1 MQVVSLDWKWLFI
14 YPSQGVA
21 SVNQLVIPAGVPIH
35 FSLTSASVMNAFF
48 IPQLGS
54 MIYTMNGMTTQLNLQ
69 ADAPGTFRGL
79 SSHYSGDGFSGMH
92 FEVQAVPAAEFAA
105 WVEATRN
112 KGPILDAASYVALS
126 KQSLNT
132 APFTYGS
139 ADPKLFQQIVIAAAA
154 AGAGPGSRNTQPGRI
169 PDGRSH
175 SMFGKL
181 TWAAIPFDQPIPLF
195 AAALVGVVI
204 AGVLALIVLKGW
216 LPYLW
221 REWIT
226 SVDHKRIGIMY
237 TLLAMVMLLRGF
249 TDAIMMRSQQAL
261 AFHSEGYLPPE
272 HYDQI
277 FSAHGTLMIFF
288 VAMPFVIGLMNFV
301 MPLQLGI
308 RDVAFPTLNSVS
320 FWLTATGAL
329 LINISLVVGEFAR
342 TGWLPYPP
350 LSELAYSPGVGV
362 DYYLWALQISG
373 VGTLLTGV
381 NFVTTILKIHAPGMT
396 YMRMPMFCWTS
407 LASSLL
413 MVAAFPILTATLAM
427 LILDR
432 YLGFHFFTNEAGGNV
447 MMFMNLIWAWGHPEV
462 YILILPAF
470 GIFSEVISTFSRKP
484 LFGYRSMVMATL
496 VICILSFTVWLHHF
510 FTMGAGADVNAIFG
524 IASMIIAVPTGVK
537 VFNWLFTMYGGR
549 VVYASPILWSLGFM
563 VTFVVGGMTGV
574 LLAVPPAD
582 FLLHNSLFLVAHFHN
597 VIIGGVLFGAFAGY
611 SYWFPKAFGF
621 RLHEGL
627 GKAAFWFWIIGF
639 YVAFMPLYVLGLMGM
654 TRRMQ
659 HYDVAAWQ
667 PWLLIAA
674 LGAAL
679 ILTGIVLQIWQLVV
693 SIKRR
698 EELADADRRSLE
710 RALARMGDILAAA
723 RLQLRRASPC
733 RGRGCLLGHEGAR
746 PPAGAPRRGA
756 RVFGHRDA
764 AQQRH
769 RLHLRLLRHL
779 HGLRADLA
787 YLVDG
792 RPGRRRRLCDLRRLR
807 LAGQGRG
814 CHSGRGGRAPRS
826 GQPKRPQRRRWPA
839 GRRPYEHLRG
849 HRRPQSHRCG
859 DSRPPAPGRACGPRP
874 GLQADHRRLRLLDL
888 PAQRHHHVLGLLRHL
903 CRAGR

>member
-1 MQVVSLDWKWLFI
+1 ML
-14 YPSQGVA
+14 
-21 SVNQLVIPAGVPIH
+21 
-35 FSLTSASVMNAFF
+35 
-48 IPQLGS
+48 
-54 MIYTMNGMTTQLNLQ
+54 
-69 ADAPGTFRGL
+69 
-79 SSHYSGDGFSGMH
+79 
-92 FEVQAVPAAEFAA
+92 
-105 WVEATRN
+105 
-112 KGPILDAASYVALS
+112 
-126 KQSLNT
+126 
-132 APFTYGS
+132 
-139 ADPKLFQQIVIAAAA
+139 
-154 AGAGPGSRNTQPGRI
+154 
-169 PDGRSH
+169 
-175 SMFGKL
+175 GKL

-195 AAALVGVVI
+195 AAAVVGVVI
-204 AGVLALIVLKGW
+204 AGVLVYITLKGW

-249 TDAIMMRSQQAL
+249 SDAIMMRSQQAL
-261 AFHSEGYLPPE
+261 SFHSEGYLPPD

-288 VAMPFVIGLMNFV
+288 VAMPFVIGLINFV

-362 DYYLWALQISG
+362 DYYLWSLQISG

-470 GIFSEVISTFSRKP
+470 GIFSEVFSTFSRKP

-611 SYWFPKAFGF
+611 TYWFPKAFGF

-659 HYDVAAWQ
+659 HYDVAAWR

-674 LGAAL
+674 FGAAL

-693 SIKRR
+693 SIKNR
-698 EELADADRRSLE
+698 EALADVTGDPWNGRSLE
-710 RALARMGDILAAA
+710 WATSSPPPAFNFAVLPHVQGEDAYWGIKERARQQARLGAEPEYTDIEMPRNSATGFICAFFATFMGFALIWHIWWLVALGILGAYVTFVVFAWRDRVEDVIPAAEVARLDRANRSARSAALAR
-723 RLQLRRASPC
+723 S
-733 RGRGCLLGHEGAR
+733 
-746 PPAGAPRRGA
+746 
-756 RVFGHRDA
+756 
-764 AQQRH
+764 
-769 RLHLRLLRHL
+769 
-779 HGLRADLA
+779 
-787 YLVDG
+787 
-792 RPGRRRRLCDLRRLR
+792 
-807 LAGQGRG
+807 
-814 CHSGRGGRAPRS
+814 
-826 GQPKRPQRRRWPA
+826 
-839 GRRPYEHLRG
+839 
-849 HRRPQSHRCG
+849 
-859 DSRPPAPGRACGPRP
+859 
-874 GLQADHRRLRLLDL
+874 QATS
-888 PAQRHHHVLGLLRHL
+888 
-903 CRAGR
+903 